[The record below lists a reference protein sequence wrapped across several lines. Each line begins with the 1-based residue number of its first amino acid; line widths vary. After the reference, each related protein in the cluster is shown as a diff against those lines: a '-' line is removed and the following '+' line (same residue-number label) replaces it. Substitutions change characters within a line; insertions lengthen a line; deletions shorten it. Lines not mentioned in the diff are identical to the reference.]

1 MLLQGIPCLG
11 TARTTSACAFCSQ
24 QKHTHAHSCQMP
36 HEWHRRLC
44 VIGTAHD
51 GQYSL
56 SHVEPPAPWRP
67 TARTGA
73 WTHSFDG
80 KKKPNPAREQAH
92 QQYEVVLLTN
102 DAGKLPAPVPWK
114 RLLPASDLSL
124 ARVPCSRRSSL
135 PEQTLSDLSKANGSH
150 PHIGHVAG
158 VITSPSSKCQ
168 MEGGKLEW
176 TSSGQVTA
184 QCQLFSALLVLA
196 LGPKNL

>member
-11 TARTTSACAFCSQ
+11 TARKTSACSFCSQ
-24 QKHTHAHSCQMP
+24 QKHTHAHSCQML

-44 VIGTAHD
+44 VIAGTAH
-51 GQYSL
+51 GEQYSV
-56 SHVEPPAPWRP
+56 SHVAPPATWRP
-67 TARTGA
+67 TARTDA

-114 RLLPASDLSL
+114 RLLPALDLSL
-124 ARVPCSRRSSL
+124 ARVPSSF
-135 PEQTLSDLSKANGSH
+135 PEETLSDFSKANGSH

-158 VITSPSSKCQ
+158 VITSATSKCL
-168 MEGGKLEW
+168 MEGSKLEC

-184 QCQLFSALLVLA
+184 QSQLFSALLVLA
-196 LGPKNL
+196 LGSKYL